1 MPPAN
6 ARQYIRKF
14 NLGGRNFELIVSP
27 ASGYFESDG
36 GYAAWLALV
45 IGLGFTG
52 LFAAYLEI
60 MFRRSRE
67 LMTGQQA
74 LKQQINERIYAEQQ
88 LREANRNLEN
98 LSRKDPLMGIANRRY
113 FGEHF
118 QQEWLRAARQGTPLS
133 LLIGDV
139 DYFKAYNDTYGH
151 VAGDK
156 CLKKI
161 ARILPD
167 LVNRPGGLAARYGGE
182 EIAILLPY
190 TPEAGAHNLAEKVRL
205 AVAAMALPH
214 EKSPVAKVVT
224 ISIGCGTT
232 LPAQSSSMEGFIQA
246 VDSALYRAKQQGR
259 NKTVLDQYD
268 ERKCA

>member
-1 MPPAN
+1 M
-6 ARQYIRKF
+6 
-14 NLGGRNFELIVSP
+14 
-27 ASGYFESDG
+27 
-36 GYAAWLALV
+36 
-45 IGLGFTG
+45 
-52 LFAAYLEI
+52 FAAYLEL
-60 MFRRSRE
+60 MLRRSRE

-88 LREANRNLEN
+88 LREANRNLEI

-113 FGEHF
+113 FDEHF

-167 LVNRPGGLAARYGGE
+167 TG
-182 EIAILLPY
+182 
-190 TPEAGAHNLAEKVRL
+190 K
-205 AVAAMALPH
+205 
-214 EKSPVAKVVT
+214 
-224 ISIGCGTT
+224 
-232 LPAQSSSMEGFIQA
+232 
-246 VDSALYRAKQQGR
+246 
-259 NKTVLDQYD
+259 
-268 ERKCA
+268 